1 MKTIVML
8 QSLEQRILS
17 FNKGRYA
24 PLLTMKYKALA
35 ENPFRFFRGTAH
47 LFWEDLAG
55 MVDWKD
61 KTRTWCCG
69 DLHLENFG
77 SYRAANGQVY
87 FDINDFDEAALAPA
101 TWELARFLVSVHA
114 AADTWGIG
122 TKEVNELGHS
132 FIEGYAQ
139 ALAGGKAYAIEKETT
154 SPLIRSFIEQVEK
167 RTDDT
172 LLAKRIIPETLT
184 IRKDNGKALDPSARQ
199 KKDVTKALARYM
211 ADHHAGMEALDIA
224 IRVAGTGSLGVD
236 RYIILAKDKRMGKV
250 LLFDLKASH
259 VSSLAAHSPVKQ
271 PRWKNNAERII
282 TIQRLMPYALPR
294 FLDLVEA
301 GKETYILRQLQPSA
315 DKFDHTICKGK
326 SSLMNELLREMASA
340 LASAQI
346 RSSSRLGSSEV
357 DALMDLAGR
366 NAWRK
371 SVLTFAEKYHQR
383 LLKDHAAYCKLYEK
397 GVFKA

>member
-1 MKTIVML
+1 MKIITMPR
-8 QSLEQRILS
+8 SLEQRILS
-17 FNKGRYA
+17 FNKGLYA
-24 PLLTMKYKALA
+24 PLLNMKYKALT

-61 KTRTWCCG
+61 KTCTWCCG

-77 SYRAANGQVY
+77 SYRAGNGQVY
-87 FDINDFDEAALAPA
+87 FDINDFDEAAMAPA
-101 TWELARFLVSVHA
+101 TWEVARFLVSVYA

-122 TKEVNELGHS
+122 TNAVNQLVRS
-132 FIEGYAQ
+132 FLERYAQ

-154 SPLIRSFIEQVEK
+154 SPLIRGFIEQVEK

-172 LLAKRIIPETLT
+172 LLAKRIIPKTLT
-184 IRKDNGKALDPSARQ
+184 IRKDKGKALDPTARQ
-199 KKDVTKALARYM
+199 RKEVTKTLARYM
-211 ADHHAGMEALDIA
+211 ADHHAAMEPLDIA
-224 IRVAGTGSLGVD
+224 VRVAGTGSLGLS
-236 RYIILAKDKRMGKV
+236 RYIILAKEKDSGKV

-259 VSSLAAHSPVKQ
+259 MSSLAEHSPVKQ

-282 TIQRLMPYALPR
+282 TIQRLMPYAFPKY
-294 FLDLVEA
+294 LDLVES

-315 DKFDHTICKGK
+315 DKFDHTLCKGK
-326 SSLMNELLREMASA
+326 PSLMNELLQEMASA

-346 RSSSRLGSSEV
+346 RSASRLGSSGV

-366 NAWRK
+366 SAWRK
-371 SVLTFAEKYHQR
+371 SILNFAEKYHLH

-397 GVFKA
+397 GAFKA